1 MFSAKKGEK
10 YTFTAVTRSQG
21 SPADLVLEVLN
32 TEGKAVGQSDDAGTE
47 DAVLNITIPA
57 DGEYTLSVED
67 LHGRGG
73 SAFAY
78 RVAVSETKQGFVL
91 EAAADEP
98 GLLPLRDVRSRTYD
112 HLQANARTRI
122 VPILS
127 A

>member
-1 MFSAKKGEK
+1 M
-10 YTFTAVTRSQG
+10 
-21 SPADLVLEVLN
+21 
-32 TEGKAVGQSDDAGTE
+32 
-47 DAVLNITIPA
+47 I
-57 DGEYTLSVED
+57 
-67 LHGRGG
+67 
-73 SAFAY
+73 
-78 RVAVSETKQGFVL
+78 